1 MYCRIKNSVNYDKKH
16 NNTKNIRAYSHIADI
31 YRLCLYKIE
40 HYINHDQKNTK
51 KQQRKTFENMHEYS
65 IYSRYTQVMP
75 SIK

>member
-51 KQQRKTFENMHEYS
+51 KNNNVKH
-65 IYSRYTQVMP
+65 SRICTNIPYIP
-75 SIK
+75 DIHRLCHL